1 MKIGDKVRISS
12 NKEDIPLD
20 YRGAEGIITDIGKM
34 YWVRVKGVSCD
45 RWFCEDELEVVK

>member
-20 YRGAEGIITDIGKM
+20 YRGAEGLLQILENNIGF
-34 YWVRVKGVSCD
+34 V
-45 RWFCEDELEVVK
+45 